1 MLLLE
6 LGKLT
11 AIYNKISMLSI
22 TQTGVDQTIDHLDYC
37 HWPIWTVDSIP
48 TEQVELS
55 RPEKYA
61 QVKLDHLR
69 FLEVKI

>member
-1 MLLLE
+1 
-6 LGKLT
+6 
-11 AIYNKISMLSI
+11 MLSI